1 MMFCSDINGANEKQV
16 AEIDGL
22 SYNDYDRMAIVG
34 STAYLVMTNQPYDK
48 DFKELEPSLELV
60 SVDIDSGKVNN
71 IGEVTKGYS
80 CGAWVY
86 GLWDNKLIF
95 RTSKAADDR
104 PFMERLQDFADK
116 NGLSESEAIEQYND
130 KAEYDYEYL
139 AYDISSGKVEKN
151 ALSEPSAI
159 SDNCYYYVKD
169 GKPCY
174 LDKSGKEQT
183 IEGIDDG
190 SNVTNIATING
201 YALIDSEN
209 SQYLFKESDKTIS
222 KLTDTY
228 DIAAIKDGQAIIRT
242 GSTPAYEKKAVSE
255 LENSK

>member
-1 MMFCSDINGANEKQV
+1 M
-16 AEIDGL
+16 
-22 SYNDYDRMAIVG
+22 
-34 STAYLVMTNQPYDK
+34 
-48 DFKELEPSLELV
+48 
-60 SVDIDSGKVNN
+60 
-71 IGEVTKGYS
+71 
-80 CGAWVY
+80 
-86 GLWDNKLIF
+86 
-95 RTSKAADDR
+95 
-104 PFMERLQDFADK
+104 
-116 NGLSESEAIEQYND
+116 
-130 KAEYDYEYL
+130 
-139 AYDISSGKVEKN
+139 
-151 ALSEPSAI
+151 SEPSAI

-242 GSTPAYEKKAVSE
+242 GSTPAYEKKAVTE